1 MKKAEK
7 SQAGIIDQHEYQ
19 QAKSQSLES
28 GNSWRNEFEII
39 RDAIASGNKNAEE
52 IARSVFEIV
61 YQRGAID
68 ASLRIMGGR

>member
-1 MKKAEK
+1 MTNKEK

-28 GNSWRNEFEII
+28 GNSWSNEFGII

-52 IARSVFEIV
+52 IARSVLEIV

-68 ASLRIMGGR
+68 ASIRIMEGR

>member
-1 MKKAEK
+1 MTNKEK

-19 QAKSQSLES
+19 QAKSQRLES

-39 RDAIASGNKNAEE
+39 RDAINGGNKNAEE
-52 IARSVFEIV
+52 IARSVLEIV

-68 ASLRIMGGR
+68 ASIQMMEGR